1 MRMYQCFKTKKEQ
14 TAWEK
19 ERKQDPAF
27 QICMRYTAEQ
37 LDEALC
43 LPKGTHKEFK
53 YATIYTTDY

>member
-27 QICMRYTAEQ
+27 QICMRYTVE
-37 LDEALC
+37 
-43 LPKGTHKEFK
+43 KITH
-53 YATIYTTDY
+53 